1 MNIILNLVNGE
12 IANMDRA
19 VKEGKHERR
28 FYKHE
33 IYIAVWD
40 SPKLKKRV
48 NEFLRNQQKGWP
60 DIDAYSDYIHGII
73 DRAIRRQ
80 KVIKFGNIFQRMPE
94 FVSFPVAGK
103 RERPYCR
110 LTRLTADELRA
121 SARAYLRLG
130 AQNTAKGKI
139 LMVLADEIE
148 SKGLKTSNDEL
159 LKQVVKELAGK
170 GEI

>member
-1 MNIILNLVNGE
+1 MNVIVNLVNGE
-12 IANMDRA
+12 IANIDRA
-19 VKEGKHERR
+19 IKDDKHDPK

-33 IYIAVWD
+33 IYVAVWN
-40 SPKLKKRV
+40 SPRLKKRQK
-48 NEFLRNQQKGWP
+48 EFIANQQKGWP
-60 DIDAYSDYIHGII
+60 DGDAYSEYIHQQIN
-73 DRAIRRQ
+73 RALSRQ

-110 LTRLTADELRA
+110 LTRLTIDELRA

-148 SKGLKTSNDEL
+148 SKGLKYSTDEL
-159 LKQVVKELAGK
+159 LKDVVKELAIK

>member
-1 MNIILNLVNGE
+1 MNIIVNLVNGE
-12 IANMDRA
+12 IANIDRA
-19 VKEGKHERR
+19 IKEGKHDPK

-33 IYIAVWD
+33 IYVAIWN
-40 SPKLKKRV
+40 SPRLKKRV
-48 NEFLRNQQKGWP
+48 KEFLVNQQKGWP

-73 DRAIRRQ
+73 DRALRRQ
-80 KVIKFGNIFQRMPE
+80 KLIKFGNIYQRMPE
-94 FVSFPVAGK
+94 FASFPMLGK
-103 RERPYCR
+103 RERAYCR

-121 SARAYLRLG
+121 SGRAYLKLG

-148 SKGLKTSNDEL
+148 SKGLKSGTDDL
-159 LKQVVKELAGK
+159 LKQVVEELATK

>member
-1 MNIILNLVNGE
+1 MNIISNLVNGE

-19 VKEGKHERR
+19 IKEGKHDRR

-33 IYIAVWD
+33 IYVAVWN
-40 SPKLKKRV
+40 SPKVKKRMGG
-48 NEFLRNQQKGWP
+48 FLANQQKGWP
-60 DIDAYSDYIHGII
+60 DIDAYSDYTHGII
-73 DRAIRRQ
+73 NRALRQ
-80 KVIKFGNIFQRMPE
+80 QKAIKFGNIYQRMPE
-94 FVSFPVAGK
+94 FVSIPMPGK

-148 SKGLKTSNDEL
+148 SQGLKTGTDEL
-159 LKQVVKELAGK
+159 LKQVVESLATK